1 MSVEQDVI
9 AIIKKKVR
17 IDRSEIGMDD
27 KLLDLGLE
35 SLDALELVFDI
46 EEKFNIEIPVNAND
60 ANIGGFE
67 TVGDVV
73 REVEKLIARK
83 AYFPVHR
90 VVVTG
95 LAAVTPLGHDAAS
108 YWAGLKKGEDGI
120 RPVESIP

>member
-1 MSVEQDVI
+1 MTDVAQDVI
-9 AIIKKKVR
+9 AIIKKKARV
-17 IDRSEIGMDD
+17 DRSEIGMDD

-73 REVEKLIARK
+73 RAVEKLVAKK
-83 AYFPVHR
+83 A
-90 VVVTG
+90 
-95 LAAVTPLGHDAAS
+95 
-108 YWAGLKKGEDGI
+108 
-120 RPVESIP
+120 